1 MRAFIQSSQTHIQHE
16 EGKIMVQ
23 KVQVVKVDSN
33 ENPIPLNIDDS
44 GNQSVQVKGTRAVA
58 AGCTA
63 HRTARTYGDLLGP
76 TTLAATNIPNN
87 QIAPTVPTLTGATG
101 GQHQGSIAAAS
112 YYVGYA
118 IKNGAG
124 VTMASTIT
132 AATALTANYCMNV
145 AIPAAWQISG
155 ADVYYEFFMSA
166 DAAPKHVGT
175 ISAANVATGGY
186 YQITTSESAFISG
199 TGAAWTVDLG
209 VLNATG
215 MTTNTAPFAQNTA
228 YTLGSITPVNTV
240 GYNNVDVFVDVSVTS
255 LGVATQPSLTLLPV
269 FLDDKGGVNYHVGAP
284 ITVSIEGAVGQS
296 KRQALNLTT
305 NGASIAVLVA
315 NIQNVTLNTINI
327 TPTSVV

>member
-1 MRAFIQSSQTHIQHE
+1 MRAFIQSSQTHIQR

-23 KVQVVKVDSN
+23 KVQVVKIDTN
-33 ENPIPLNIDDS
+33 ENPIPLNIDSS
-44 GNQSVQVKGTRAVA
+44 GNQSVQVKGVRALA

-63 HRTARTYGDLLGP
+63 HRTARAYGDLLGP

-87 QIAPTVPTLTGATG
+87 QVAPTVPTLTGATG

-112 YYVGYA
+112 YYVGYV

-124 VTMASTIT
+124 VTMASVIT

-186 YQITTSESAFISG
+186 YQITTAESAFILG
-199 TGAAWTVDLG
+199 TGAAWSVDLG

-215 MTTNTAPFAQNTA
+215 VQTNAATFAQNTA

-240 GYNNVDVFVDVSVTS
+240 GYNNVDIFVDVSVTS
-255 LGVATQPSLTLLPV
+255 LGVATAPSLTLLPV
-269 FLDDKGGVNYHVGAP
+269 FLDDKGGANYHVGAP
-284 ITVSIEGAVGQS
+284 IPVSIEGGVGQA
-296 KRQALNLTT
+296 KRTVYNLTT
-305 NGASIAVLVA
+305 NSANMAILVA
-315 NIQNVTLNTINI
+315 TISNVTVNSINI